1 MRYCPPLDICHF
13 WCSLVLY
20 NAGYVDM
27 WEYVRTLLYLFPR
40 AVFFISEMYKLALQ
54 ISYLIFG
61 RFKRSSTVCPEKS
74 GFPK

>member
-1 MRYCPPLDICHF
+1 MYWFKYIYMRYCPPLDICHF

-40 AVFFISEMYKLALQ
+40 AVFFYFRDVQVSIADFLSHLWT
-54 ISYLIFG
+54 F
-61 RFKRSSTVCPEKS
+61 
-74 GFPK
+74 